1 MDLVCY
7 RRYGHNEI
15 DDPMFTQPLM
25 YKVIRAH
32 RNAHQQYADRLVRE
46 GSVTPDE
53 VAAIQNRVQG
63 VLEAEYAASKAHA
76 GAPADWLAERS
87 HWGGF
92 KAPHQ
97 LSRIRN
103 TGVPPAALQEVGR
116 VITSLPEGFTPHR
129 AIARVYE
136 ARRAAVTA
144 PRGGPP
150 AVDWALAEA
159 LAFGTL
165 VREGFHVRLSGQDVE
180 RGTFSHRHAVVH
192 DQATGARYRPICAA
206 GQPGLFTV
214 SNSSLSEFGVLG
226 FELGY
231 SMESPAQLVIWE
243 AQFGDFA
250 NGAQVIIDQFI
261 SSGEAKWLRQSGLV
275 MLLPHGYDGQG
286 PEHSSARL
294 ERYLQAVDEDAF
306 SIPDMA
312 TDTRR
317 QIQNTN
323 WQVAN
328 VTTPANYF
336 HLLRRQVHRD
346 FRKPLV
352 VLAPKNLLRHP
363 KCRSAMDELD
373 DVDDRGPDGTAQGT
387 RFKRLIM
394 DASARDRSLE
404 PAPVPEVKR
413 LVLCSGK
420 IFYELD
426 AEREAAAAATSSGG
440 GSVPAAFA
448 TGVALVR
455 VEQLAPFPWDLVQR
469 ELRRYPAAEVVWAQ
483 EEPKN
488 MGAFHHVLPRL
499 QTALES
505 VGRGGERVRYAGR
518 AASASTA
525 TGFGGAHAQEQAA
538 LLRDALKLGG

>member
-1 MDLVCY
+1 VCY

-46 GSVTPDE
+46 GSVTPEE
-53 VAAIQNRVQG
+53 VAAIQNRVQA
-63 VLEAEYAASKAHA
+63 VLESEFAASKSLAA
-76 GAPADWLAERS
+76 GPADWLAERS

-103 TGVPPAALQEVGR
+103 TGVPMESLLDVGR
-116 VITSLPEGFTPHR
+116 TVTALPEGFTPHR
-129 AIARVYE
+129 AIARVYD
-136 ARRAAVTA
+136 ARRAALA
-144 PRGGPP
+144 PGAG
-150 AVDWALAEA
+150 AAIDWALAEA
-159 LAFGTL
+159 LALGTL
-165 VREGFHVRLSGQDVE
+165 LREGFHVRLSGQDVE
-180 RGTFSHRHAVVH
+180 RGTFSHRHAVLH
-192 DQATGARYRPICAA
+192 DQATGARYRPLCAA
-206 GQPGLFTV
+206 GPPGLFTV

-231 SMESPAQLVIWE
+231 SMESPAQLVLWE

-250 NGAQVIIDQFI
+250 NGAQVIIDQFV

-294 ERYLQAVDEDAF
+294 ERYLQQCDEDAF

-312 TDTRR
+312 NDTRR
-317 QIQNTN
+317 QIQNGN
-323 WQVAN
+323 WQVCN

-352 VLAPKNLLRHP
+352 LMSPKNLLRHP
-363 KCRSAMDELD
+363 KCRSALHELD
-373 DVDDRGPDGTAQGT
+373 DQDDASAGARDGT
-387 RFKRLIM
+387 RFKRVIM
-394 DASARDRSLE
+394 DASARDRSLQ
-404 PAPVPEVKR
+404 PQAQPEVKR
-413 LVLCSGK
+413 VVFCSGK
-420 IFYELD
+420 VYYELD
-426 AEREAAAAATSSGG
+426 AEREAAAGAGPDGA
-440 GSVPAAFA
+440 PAPGIA
-448 TGVALVR
+448 TGVAIVR
-455 VEQLAPFPWDLVQR
+455 VEQLSPFPWDLVAR
-469 ELRRYPAAEVVWAQ
+469 ELRRYPNAEVVWAQ

-488 MGAFHHVLPRL
+488 MGAFFHVLPRL
-499 QTALES
+499 QTVLQAE
-505 VGRGGERVRYAGR
+505 GRPNAVRYAGR
-518 AASASTA
+518 APSASTA
-525 TGFGGAHAQEQAA
+525 TGFGGAHALEQAA
-538 LLRDALKLGG
+538 LLRDALALA